1 MKMMA
6 KKVRILLAER
16 GINQTQLAKLLG
28 MTQANISM
36 KLAKD
41 NMTEEDMRRIA
52 DVLDCDFE
60 GTFVLRE
67 SGKRI

>member
-1 MKMMA
+1 MMA

-41 NMTEEDMRRIA
+41 NMTEADLQKIA
-52 DVLDCDFE
+52 DALNCDFE
-60 GTFVLRE
+60 GTFILRE
-67 SGKRI
+67 NGKRI

>member
-1 MKMMA
+1 MMA

>member
-6 KKVRILLAER
+6 KKVRLLLVER
-16 GINQTQLAKLLG
+16 GINQTELAKMLG
-28 MTQANISM
+28 MTPSNMSM

>member
-6 KKVRILLAER
+6 KKVRLLLVER
-16 GINQTQLAKLLG
+16 GINQTELAKMLG
-28 MTQANISM
+28 ITPSNMSM